1 MSYYCKKCG
10 VVEKGIKQIK
20 VPVKIRK
27 VIYQFRNIYLSRG
40 IDNKTGIPK
49 LIEAEP
55 KVVKE
60 TKGFETVE
68 VDIYCPNCEPKD
80 IKPEV
85 VGEITRTID
94 RKMQRRDRE

>member
-1 MSYYCKKCG
+1 MSFLCKKCG
-10 VVEKGIKQIK
+10 IVEKRIKQIK

-40 IDNKTGIPK
+40 IDETTKLPK

-60 TKGFETVE
+60 TKGFEIVE
-68 VDIYCPNCEPKD
+68 QGIYCPNCKPKD
-80 IKPEV
+80 IKPEI
-85 VGEITRTID
+85 VGEVIRTID
-94 RKMQRRDRE
+94 RKMQRRDI